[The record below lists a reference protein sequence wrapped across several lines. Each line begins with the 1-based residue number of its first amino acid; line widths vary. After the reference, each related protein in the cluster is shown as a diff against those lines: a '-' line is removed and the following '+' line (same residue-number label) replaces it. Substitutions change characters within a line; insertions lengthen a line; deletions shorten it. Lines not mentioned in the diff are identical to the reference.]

1 MKGAKQKRRYVFA
14 HISRRLFGKKSETLM
29 SASAGGGRGRRR
41 ERAGTHTHVLA
52 RSLARARTVHTR
64 THVRVRALAHA
75 RARTHARTSASP
87 SAPQTHGR
95 GPNAAAVYK
104 AGEAP
109 RRHGASSVDA
119 HPHVCACARARVR
132 KWPLPLLVGRE
143 LGVEEGHEGLR
154 DALLVLRPHLV
165 DALRQVGDVAGP
177 ARAGGQ
183 KGRRHARTHTHA
195 RARARER
202 MWCWLSGRRSREC
215 ARVRARSVPPGAR
228 GCARLRTRARARTC
242 R

>member
-1 MKGAKQKRRYVFA
+1 MMKGAKQKRRYVFA
-14 HISRRLFGKKSETLM
+14 PSFWQKISDPKSARAQAAGAGAGAGE
-29 SASAGGGRGRRR
+29 SA
-41 ERAGTHTHVLA
+41 RAHTHTLA

-215 ARVRARSVPPGAR
+215 VRVRARSVPPGAR

>member
-1 MKGAKQKRRYVFA
+1 MFSRTFRAVFLAKNQ
-14 HISRRLFGKKSETLM
+14 TLM
-29 SASAGGGRGRRR
+29 SARAQAAGAGAGESA
-41 ERAGTHTHVLA
+41 RAHTHALA
-52 RSLARARTVHTR
+52 RSLRLARTVHTR
-64 THVRVRALAHA
+64 THVRVRALARARARA

-104 AGEAP
+104 ACEAP

-177 ARAGGQ
+177 ARAGGE

-195 RARARER
+195 RVRARER
-202 MWCWLSGRRSREC
+202 MWCWLSGRCSREC
-215 ARVRARSVPPGAR
+215 VRVRAWSVPASVR
-228 GCARLRTRARARTC
+228 GCARLRTRVRTHTC